1 MPATWPNF
9 RGSQLLPCTPLN
21 PANFNWNPHKQAT
34 WGTGKVS
41 WTLLRYW
48 LTSPVLNL
56 PLHLLPSTLG
66 MLQGLDHTHHGTE
79 ERPKQAKALRCCEE
93 GKIHQRQGALT
104 GMTASPL
111 QKIPGIWGKM
121 SYFKKKIFMTSE
133 TSTEESQT
141 PFCPILKRPTIQ
153 RPTALEKHSHNC
165 LSETLAKSTNKTQK
179 S

>member
-66 MLQGLDHTHHGTE
+66 MLQGLDHTHYGTE
-79 ERPKQAKALRCCEE
+79 ECPKQAKALRCCEE
-93 GKIHQRQGALT
+93 GKTHQRQGALT
-104 GMTASPL
+104 GVTASSL
-111 QKIPGIWGKM
+111 QKIPGIWGKNELLFFF
-121 SYFKKKIFMTSE
+121 FKKKNLYDIRNKHRRKPNTILSHPEE
-133 TSTEESQT
+133 TYSSSKALTQL
-141 PFCPILKRPTIQ
+141 PFPDPG
-153 RPTALEKHSHNC
+153 
-165 LSETLAKSTNKTQK
+165 
-179 S
+179 